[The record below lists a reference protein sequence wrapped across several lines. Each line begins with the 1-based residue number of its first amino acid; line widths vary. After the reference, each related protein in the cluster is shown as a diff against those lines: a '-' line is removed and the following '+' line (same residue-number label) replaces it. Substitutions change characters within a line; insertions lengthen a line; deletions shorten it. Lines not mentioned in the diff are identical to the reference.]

1 MRTTKATLAVDRL
14 KTRTGNTR
22 YAAVSVPGD
31 LFYLTDRSSGTAE
44 KLCAPMPLDAFVAFV
59 NGVAPPA
66 PRKASK
72 LDEAFEAKIRDAR
85 RDAD

>member
-1 MRTTKATLAVDRL
+1 MRTTKATLAVERL

-22 YAAVSVPGD
+22 YATVSLPGD
-31 LFYLTDRSSGTAE
+31 LFYLTDRASGTAE
-44 KLCAPMPLDAFVAFV
+44 KLCAPLPLDEFVKFV

-72 LDEAFEAKIRDAR
+72 LDEAFEAKIRNAKR
-85 RDAD
+85 